1 MMDQKKNGKLDRRGF
16 MKTAALGAVTVSA
29 TASGLIGA
37 ARETH
42 AAAASNDATK
52 VEMPKGFQVF
62 TLGVSGPP
70 MDIPNKDRTWPA
82 TLVQFQDKYFLVDCG
97 GGATH
102 GILKAG
108 IAPSAVTNMLFTH
121 HHADHNSDYFTFAI
135 GGWNG
140 PDGRRALNLVG
151 PSHTKDL
158 HEMMLKYY
166 EEDLTYRMD
175 YGFPPEGLKT
185 NVNIRE
191 IKGSETFELDGV
203 KITSAEGIHTM
214 YNLGYRFE
222 AGGQSVVV
230 TGDTAYS
237 ENIVKLAQDAD
248 MLIIDAHMAE
258 GVFAKNVLK
267 TEEQRDNMRKA
278 HMSNEDIAMT
288 ASKANVKTV
297 VLSHL
302 PPLPL
307 DEKATFQALRD
318 AGFKGKIIVAKT
330 LGCYPV

>member
-1 MMDQKKNGKLDRRGF
+1 MSQNKNGTLDRRKF

-37 ARETH
+37 KEAL
-42 AAAASNDATK
+42 AASAPGPAGP
-52 VEMPKGFQVF
+52 PKQEIPAGFQVI

-70 MDIPNKDRTWPA
+70 MDLPNKDRTWPA
-82 TLVQFQDKYFLVDCG
+82 TLIQFQDKYFLVDCG

-108 IAPSAVTNMLFTH
+108 ILPSAVKNVLFTH
-121 HHADHNSDYFTFAI
+121 HHADHNSDYTTFAI

-140 PDGRRALNLVG
+140 PGGRRSMNIVG
-151 PSHTKDL
+151 PPHTKKL
-158 HEMMLKYY
+158 HDNMLALY
-166 EEDLTYRMD
+166 EEDLAYRMN
-175 YGFPPEGLKT
+175 YGFPQEGLIKD
-185 NVNIRE
+185 VNIKE
-191 IKGSETFELDGV
+191 IEGSQTFELDGV

-230 TGDTAYS
+230 TGDTAYT
-237 ENIVKLAQDAD
+237 ENMVNLAMNAD
-248 MLIIDAHMAE
+248 MLVIDAHMAE
-258 GVFAKNVLK
+258 GVFSKQVLN

-307 DEKATFQALRD
+307 DEKGTFDALRK

-330 LGCYPV
+330 LGRYAV

>member
-1 MMDQKKNGKLDRRGF
+1 
-16 MKTAALGAVTVSA
+16 
-29 TASGLIGA
+29 
-37 ARETH
+37 
-42 AAAASNDATK
+42 
-52 VEMPKGFQVF
+52 
-62 TLGVSGPP
+62 

-108 IAPSAVTNMLFTH
+108 IIPSAVTNMLFTH
-121 HHADHNSDYFTFAI
+121 HHADHNSDYTTFAI

-140 PDGRRALNLVG
+140 PGGRRSMNVVG
-151 PSHTKDL
+151 PPHTKIL
-158 HEMMLKYY
+158 HETMLKLY
-166 EEDLTYRMD
+166 EEDLAYRMN
-175 YGFPPEGLKT
+175 YGFPPEGLIKD
-185 NVNIRE
+185 VNIKE
-191 IKGSETFELDGV
+191 IEGSQTFELDGV

-214 YNLGYRFE
+214 YNLAYRFE

-237 ENIVKLAQDAD
+237 ENIVKLSQNAD
-248 MLIIDAHMAE
+248 MLVIDAHMAE
-258 GVFAKNVLK
+258 GVFAKNVLSNPA
-267 TEEQRDNMRKA
+267 QRANMRAA

-302 PPLPL
+302 PPLPI

-318 AGFKGKIIVAKT
+318 AGFKGKIIIAKT
-330 LGCYPV
+330 LGRYPV

>member
-1 MMDQKKNGKLDRRGF
+1 MDKKETGTLNRRGF
-16 MKTAALGAVTVSA
+16 IKTAALGAVTVSA
-29 TASGLIGA
+29 TASSLISASQVQA
-37 ARETH
+37 APAPPAGEK
-42 AAAASNDATK
+42 AQ
-52 VEMPKGFQVF
+52 MPKGFQVI
-62 TLGVSGPP
+62 TIGVSGPP

-97 GGATH
+97 GAATH

-108 IAPSAVTNMLFTH
+108 INPADVKNILFTH

-140 PDGRRALNLVG
+140 PGGRRSLNVVG

-166 EEDLTYRMD
+166 EEDLTYRMN
-175 YGFPPEGLKT
+175 YGFPPEGLKK
-185 NVNIRE
+185 NVNIKE
-191 IKGSETFELDGV
+191 IEGSETFELDGV

-237 ENIVKLAQDAD
+237 EKIVKLAQDAD
-248 MLIIDAHMAE
+248 ILVIDAHMAE
-258 GVFAKNVLK
+258 GVFSKNVLK

-297 VLSHL
+297 ILSHL

-318 AGFKGKIIVAKT
+318 AGFKGKIIVGKT
-330 LGCYPV
+330 LGRYPV